1 LTKKGIIKDVLA
13 SGTKKFMGITILKP
27 YTIHRH
33 LDIIDTDIDQYPF
46 AQLYFTGSG
55 GFNSHMRLVALRK
68 GYSLNEYR
76 ICDKNTKKT
85 VSEAEIQYKLGKT
98 IFDTEEDIFKFI
110 GIDYV
115 EPELRTTMT
124 LSKII

>member
-1 LTKKGIIKDVLA
+1 
-13 SGTKKFMGITILKP
+13 MGITILEP

-55 GFNSHMRLVALRK
+55 GFNSHMRLLALKK

-76 ICDKNTKKT
+76 ICDKITKLPVDTASVQAK
-85 VSEAEIQYKLGKT
+85 IGKT

-115 EPELRTTMT
+115 EPELRTTLT
-124 LSKII
+124 LSKVI